1 MVRMPLTLAGASLP
15 GSSGPAISMLLISK
29 TAYLFASL
37 AVSRYCGCCMSWSR
51 LVTPELSVLRSTLTV
66 PVPVAGWAGSTVRL
80 PVTEAPAV
88 VPTMVSSGAS
98 ALKVAR
104 ELFESILKF
113 MGSART
119 APGHAAAR
127 TRASTPGVSRRII
140 RVSLWG
146 YVEPAQTA
154 AGCPHNSGA
163 GPTVPT
169 HGGRGV
175 AAQPSF
181 HDERVLAR
189 VEVVARAAA
198 DDLETQAFVEAE
210 SVRIARSD
218 LEERQGHAARAPLGH
233 GQGEEPLPD
242 SAPPPL
248 GMHGEVGDVDL
259 VAALPQADVAHPA
272 LARVQHR
279 AAGDFVLLDL
289 VAESRAGPWGHEG
302 NALDGED
309 LIEVGF
315 GHGRRHQLRLHAAHP
330 RRALSSASEG
340 RR

>member
-15 GSSGPAISMLLISK
+15 GSSAPAISMLLISK

-37 AVSRYCGCCMSWSR
+37 AVSRYCDCCMSWSR
-51 LVTPELSVLRSTLTV
+51 LVTPELSVLKSTLTV

-119 APGHAAAR
+119 APGHPAAR
-127 TRASTPGVSRRII
+127 TMASTPGVSRRII

-146 YVEPAQTA
+146 YVEPA

-175 AAQPSF
+175 TAQPSF

-189 VEVVARAAA
+189 VEVVARATA
-198 DDLETQAFVEAE
+198 DDLEAQAFVEPEGVHVAG
-210 SVRIARSD
+210 AH

-233 GQGEEPLPD
+233 SQSEEPLPYP
-242 SAPPPL
+242 APPPL
-248 GMHGEVGDVDL
+248 GMHREVGDVDL
-259 VAALPQADVAHPA
+259 VADLPQTDVAHHA
-272 LARVQHR
+272 LARVHHR
-279 AAGDFVLLDL
+279 AAGDLVLLDF
-289 VAESRAGPWGHEG
+289 VTESRAGPWGHEG
-302 NALDGED
+302 DTLDGED

-315 GHGRRHQLRLHAAHP
+315 GHGRRHQPRLHPAHP